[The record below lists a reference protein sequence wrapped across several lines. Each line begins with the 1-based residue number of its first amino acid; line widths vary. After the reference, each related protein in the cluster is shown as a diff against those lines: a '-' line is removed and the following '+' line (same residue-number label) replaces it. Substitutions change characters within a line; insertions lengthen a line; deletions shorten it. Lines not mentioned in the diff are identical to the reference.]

1 MMTVTSSPVIDAVVR
16 DLMTSFAET
25 ASERDKK
32 GGTAKEQRDLIRQ
45 SDLLG
50 LLTPK
55 ELGGY
60 GHDLL
65 DVLAI
70 TKKIAQV
77 DSSLAHLFGYH
88 FLCLAT
94 VDLYGTE
101 KQFQYYAQKTA
112 DDKLFWGNAFNPL
125 DTNVNATKTKDGWEI
140 NGIKS
145 FCSGASDADLL
156 LVSAQKVDN
165 EGLLIALIPTK
176 RTGLVILND
185 WDSFGQRQTDSGN
198 VQFEGV
204 AVFEEEVL
212 TTKQQSSSIDLKSS
226 IRTHIAQSILNHVLL
241 GTAEGAFQAA
251 KEYTQSSTRSWLTS
265 GVQIATEDPYY
276 IHHYGEW
283 FVKLQAANALAQI
296 ANEKLQATWDNRQ
309 HLTMEQRGECS
320 IAVATAKVQIVKTAL
335 EVTSGM
341 FEVMGARATSA
352 KYNFDRYWRNVRT
365 HTLHD
370 PIAYKLRD
378 IGDFALNRKYPQI
391 SPYS

>member
-1 MMTVTSSPVIDAVVR
+1 MTVTSSPVIDAVVR